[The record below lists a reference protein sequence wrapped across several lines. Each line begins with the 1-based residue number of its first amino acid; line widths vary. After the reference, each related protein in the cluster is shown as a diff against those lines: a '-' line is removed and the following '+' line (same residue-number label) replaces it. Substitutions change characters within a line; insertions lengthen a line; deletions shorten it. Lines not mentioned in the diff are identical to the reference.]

1 MLCRWRILELTPTFK
16 LPIDARIAADLLDYL
31 RDSLDDVCSQLA
43 DKFGLYDGAGKPR
56 KAFIMDGLFRFSCPG
71 CLCKFFTQM
80 RIGSPSVDALYME
93 MHRFAVNILTGVLA
107 QALNGGEHEV
117 FCEDSHAFGRVDVAI
132 KPSRFG
138 ALVEANGACV
148 VVEVKTGRSVSFA
161 QLFRYLLQHGNATL
175 VVWRVTMR
183 QVFALK
189 GERLR
194 ALLCLYVSTAL
205 ARALRLLNGEHATC
219 NHKLSD
225 CEASAVSEPQRLLDE
240 FFEGLVESLPKVV
253 SVVSESLRGM
263 GCHVNP

>member
-1 MLCRWRILELTPTFK
+1 MEKPSFK
-16 LPIDARIAADLLDYL
+16 LPIDARIVADLLDYL

-56 KAFIMDGLFRFSCPG
+56 KALILDGLFRFSCLG

-80 RIGSPSVDALYME
+80 RMGSPRVDALYME

-107 QALNGGEHEV
+107 QALNGGMV
-117 FCEDSHAFGRVDVAI
+117 NVCCEDSHEFGRVDVVV
-132 KPSRFG
+132 KQSQFG
-138 ALVEANGACV
+138 AMVEAGGACV
-148 VVEVKTGRSVSFA
+148 VVEVKTGMSVSFA
-161 QLFRYLLQHGNATL
+161 QLFRYLLQHRDATL
-175 VVWRVTMR
+175 IVWRISMR

-189 GERLR
+189 GERLH
-194 ALLCLYVSTAL
+194 ALLCLYVSSAL

-225 CEASAVSEPQRLLDE
+225 CGASAVSDPQRLLDK
-240 FFEGLVESLPKVV
+240 FFEGLVEGLPRVV
-253 SVVSESLRGM
+253 SVVFESLRGM